1 LSLLAG
7 IFYNFTDMAETNR
20 DHREIRI
27 RGVGKQIRT
36 DLENI
41 AENLGTDISAL
52 IKPKL
57 WEIANSY
64 PDNMKLPPR
73 KD

>member
-1 LSLLAG
+1 MAG
-7 IFYNFTDMAETNR
+7 IFHNFTGMAETNR

-27 RGVGKQIRT
+27 RGVGKQVRT

-41 AENLGTDISAL
+41 AENLGTSVSDL
-52 IKPKL
+52 VKPKL
-57 WEIANSY
+57 WELSNSY
-64 PDNMKLPPR
+64 PEHMKLPPR